1 MFLDAMH
8 RSFSGT
14 IGRRHVYLLYG
25 LGGAGK
31 TQIAYKFVAESQENQ
46 RYAVFHLRTQM
57 RLVFT
62 VASDSLKSFS

>member
-14 IGRRHVYLLYG
+14 TGKRHVYLLYG

-46 RYAVFHLRTQM
+46 RYVVFCIRM
-57 RLVFT
+57 RLVFIL
-62 VASDSLKSFS
+62 SPQIL